1 MNTPA
6 FPDDGGFYDRI
17 SVVRE
22 AMSDPLRLKLLHYL
36 KLGERCVSDLV
47 DQAGGCSQA
56 NVSKHL
62 AVLRTAGLVKV
73 RREGLNSYY
82 SIADPIVFQ
91 ICDAVCDCLRRQVDK
106 DSALLDSLRS
116 QAG

>member
-1 MNTPA
+1 MGLEIVCQPKA
-6 FPDDGGFYDRI
+6 
-17 SVVRE
+17 V
-22 AMSDPLRLKLLHYL
+22 DPCADHEEVALA
-36 KLGERCVSDLV
+36 DLV

-82 SIADPIVFQ
+82 SIRDPIVFQ

-106 DSALLDSLRS
+106 DSAMLGAIQGL
-116 QAG
+116 AG

>member
-17 SVVRE
+17 SVVLK
-22 AMSDPLRLKLLHYL
+22 AMSDPLRLKLLHCL

>member
-1 MNTPA
+1 MNLNPGA
-6 FPDDGGFYDRI
+6 ESNDFYDRI
-17 SVVRE
+17 SVVLK
-22 AMSDPLRLKLLHYL
+22 AMSDPLRLKLLHCL
-36 KLGERCVSDLV
+36 KQGERCVSELV

-82 SIADPIVFQ
+82 AIADPIVFQ
-91 ICDAVCDCLRRQVDK
+91 ICDAVCDCLRRQVNK
-106 DSALLDSLRS
+106 DSAMLEAI
-116 QAG
+116 QGVAG